1 MLPNILNEIDQ
12 NNPIESDVNKINS
25 NVDTNPNKVG
35 LDKYSPI
42 VNDLGED
49 YEHGDIIQ
57 W

>member
-1 MLPNILNEIDQ
+1 MLPDIHNEINQ
-12 NNPIESDVNKINS
+12 NKPIESDGIKIKS
-25 NVDTNPNKVG
+25 DVDIKPIKVG

>member
-1 MLPNILNEIDQ
+1 MLPDMHNEVDQ
-12 NNPIESDVNKINS
+12 NIPIESDGIKIKS
-25 NVDTNPNKVG
+25 HVDTKSIKVG

-49 YEHGDIIQ
+49 YDHGDIIQ